1 MIRGNG
7 LREIVGG
14 RHLILEGSMRN
25 PDEDYAYE
33 LRRQQRIDHEN
44 ERRDPGRTAE
54 LLRDANTTTF
64 EICPAAFPQKQ
75 VSLFAK

>member
-1 MIRGNG
+1 
-7 LREIVGG
+7 
-14 RHLILEGSMRN
+14 MRN

-54 LLRDANTTTF
+54 LLRLRAKLSALPLSVTTL
-64 EICPAAFPQKQ
+64 PPVLKQ
-75 VSLFAK
+75 VGLAQPMSL